1 MDFLLFYMDE
11 RIKQDVTMFLMVLV
25 ACLIFIGAVETFT
38 GVLSQTRE
46 KNLANQDSINSI
58 RDILNQ
64 SKNKSENN
72 DLTGSASGLT

>member
-1 MDFLLFYMDE
+1 MDE

-46 KNLANQDSINSI
+46 KNLENQTTINSI
-58 RDILNQ
+58 NNILNQ
-64 SKNKSENN
+64 NPTNPKEANPLTNS
-72 DLTGSASGLT
+72 DLT

>member
-1 MDFLLFYMDE
+1 MDE

-64 SKNKSENN
+64 NTKGSENN

>member
-1 MDFLLFYMDE
+1 MDE